1 MTRPELPTV
10 EDNDE
15 VFLYSKEGS
24 SGNNLNNQVLQN
36 NNQNNLAEEQHN
48 NQEDICQRL
57 SSMIV
62 QDLEKQ
68 PSYIR

>member
-36 NNQNNLAEEQHN
+36 NNQNNLAVEQHN

-62 QDLEKQ
+62 QDLEKR